1 MLAYS
6 TAFLRK
12 RPHRIAGEPEPPVI
26 YIGRMSEVTLTGE
39 LVCASSSDAEVVER
53 MLPQHVLLTRAEP
66 GCLHFE
72 VTRRGSS
79 LVWDVTERFDNEDAF
94 RAHQERVA
102 ESAWG
107 VETALIRRDY
117 TVTGLTAE

>member
-1 MLAYS
+1 M
-6 TAFLRK
+6 T
-12 RPHRIAGEPEPPVI
+12 
-26 YIGRMSEVTLTGE
+26 EVTLTGE
-39 LVCASSSDAEVVER
+39 LVCASPSEAEVVEDL
-53 MLPQHVLLTRAEP
+53 LPQHVLLTRTEP

-79 LVWDVTERFDNEDAF
+79 LVWDVAERFDNEVAF

-102 ESAWG
+102 ASAWG
-107 VETALIRRDY
+107 AETASIRRDY